1 MHNITRQGFLR
12 AGGAF
17 AWPAKTHFRLVCDL
31 DIRQNEEGAMWELA
45 LKDAETGALR
55 TRAIHTCP
63 GAPGVLRYVFEFTQP
78 AKASGS
84 CKLSFRRGVDSRV
97 RFVRVRLDRTA

>member
-17 AWPAKTHFRLVCDL
+17 AGPAKTHFRLVCDL
-31 DIRQNEEGAMWELA
+31 DIRQNEEGSMWELA

-55 TRAIHTCP
+55 TRAIP

>member
-1 MHNITRQGFLR
+1 MPE
-12 AGGAF
+12 GAF
-17 AWPAKTHFRLVCDL
+17 AGPAKTHFRLVCDM
-31 DIRQNEEGAMWELA
+31 DIRQKEEGSMWELV
-45 LKDAETGALR
+45 LKDAATGALR
-55 TRAIHTCP
+55 TRMIHTCP

-84 CKLSFRRGVDSRV
+84 CKLSFRRGVGSRV